1 MLTPVHTP
9 GHLWEATHT
18 SRGCNPVQLEE
29 PGRQSMGDVDTLL
42 AVQSRQRLF
51 RWLADRH
58 TIGVG
63 AHFPELHPDD
73 LATTRWNPTLSR

>member
-1 MLTPVHTP
+1 
-9 GHLWEATHT
+9 
-18 SRGCNPVQLEE
+18 
-29 PGRQSMGDVDTLL
+29 MGDVDPLL
-42 AVQSRQRLF
+42 AVQSRQRLC

-63 AHFPELHPDD
+63 AHFPELHPDN